1 MPDLNFQV
9 ESAEPAPFAV
19 APTIVF
25 KLGVENVPS
34 DENIH
39 SVALRCQVM
48 IDVTRRHYSPR
59 DQERLFELFGEP
71 ERWGQTLRA
80 MLWIHVNV
88 GVPGFVGRT
97 VVDLPV
103 PCTFDFNVAATKYFA
118 GLEYGEIPLTFL
130 FSGTVFYE
138 STEGVLQVAQI
149 SWNKEASHRL
159 SVAVWQGMMDLY
171 YPNTAWL
178 CLRRDVVERLY
189 QHKVRHGLTSWEQ
202 ALENMLAKSEESEK
216 Q

>member
-1 MPDLNFQV
+1 MPDLSFQV
-9 ESAEPAPFAV
+9 ESAEPAPFAA

-25 KLGVENVPS
+25 KLRIENLPA
-34 DENIH
+34 EEAIH
-39 SVALRCQVM
+39 SVALRYQVM
-48 IDVTRRHYSPR
+48 IDVTRRHYSPA

-80 MLWIHVNV
+80 MLWTHANV
-88 GVPGFVGRT
+88 GVPGFSGST
-97 VVDLPV
+97 VVDVPV
-103 PCTFDFNVAATKYFA
+103 PCTFDFNVASTKYFA

-138 STEGVLQVAQI
+138 SDEGALQIAQI
-149 SWNKEASHRL
+149 SWNKEASYRL
-159 SVAVWQGMMDLY
+159 AVPVWKNMMEIY

-178 CLRRDVVERLY
+178 CLRRDVFEKLY
-189 QHKVRHGLTSWEQ
+189 NHKVGHGLTSWEQ
-202 ALENMLAKSEESEK
+202 ALENMLAKFEETEK

>member
-1 MPDLNFQV
+1 MPDLSFQV
-9 ESAEPAPFAV
+9 ESAEPAQFAA

-25 KLGVENVPS
+25 KLRIENLPAEE
-34 DENIH
+34 DIH

-48 IDVTRRHYSPR
+48 IDVTRRHYSPA

-80 MLWIHVNV
+80 MLWTHANV
-88 GVPGFVGRT
+88 GVPGFTGST
-97 VVDLPV
+97 VVDVPV
-103 PCTFDFNVAATKYFA
+103 PCTFDFNVASTKYFA
-118 GLEYGEIPLTFL
+118 GLEYGEVPLMFL

-138 STEGVLQVAQI
+138 SDEGVLQVAQI
-149 SWNKEASHRL
+149 SWNKEASYRL
-159 SVAVWQGMMDLY
+159 AVPVWKKMMEIY

-178 CLRRDVVERLY
+178 CLRRDVFDRLY

-202 ALENMLAKSEESEK
+202 TLESMLAKFEETEK